1 MPSEQTID
9 ALQLEISVNS
19 SAAEKDLTRLL
30 STLRSINAVGN
41 RSTGLAKINRQLAEM
56 ASISFGSFKDELHS
70 IREDLEAIASIK
82 GINLKNIRSQIS
94 KITPK
99 PQINVKP
106 EILPKSG
113 ATGDRPAEPLIGAT
127 DIWKPQEIDDVSEKL
142 KNLAVNTAS
151 LQKGYANLFNTIRNS
166 KSSYPEHIFD
176 NVSEEV
182 NKNLLSIARL
192 NEIFEQNGELTD
204 EQKQQYIELKDQ
216 FSQLSASFA
225 TIRAENDKLNQSFKQ
240 IKPPV
245 NGATTSL
252 KKFWS
257 SVKRIA
263 LYRTIRRV
271 LQLIANA
278 FKEGISNIYQYDKAY
293 NGIFSQSMDRLATSG
308 QYWKNSLGA
317 ALAPIIVMITP
328 MVENLAEAFA
338 NLNNTIGQVFAA
350 LAGQS
355 TYIKANSD
363 AIKKYAETA
372 KKALVGF
379 DEINTLSNANKN
391 YEEMF
396 STEEISDGLKFL
408 QVVGAW
414 LRENKELVKQVL
426 VAFATVAAM
435 NWAQEKAY
443 LTSYI
448 TQLMRA
454 KTGTNALTNAF
465 YNKNNAL
472 NQQSQATA
480 TDLAAVVALAG
491 GFALA
496 ASKAGDLSDVISGW
510 DSSKMENAFGNM
522 TDVIGSLNSE
532 IEDLRTQLDSL
543 PSEVEAVK
551 SSGISTL
558 PATSGGSNV
567 ISTLPATGGGSHVV
581 STLPAITSGG
591 TSSLPAV
598 SSGGSTATTP
608 VVTETPAT
616 EVKKASFWD
625 GLKAV
630 GSILWNGSTAGKA
643 VNAVGDVISDIGKGI
658 SNGSSGNDLS
668 LGIGSGIA
676 IGGGTALSLLPIL
689 SFFADGAYGVP
700 AGQLF
705 VAREAG
711 AEMVGSIG
719 HKTAVANND
728 QIVEAIKQG
737 VIEAMESSSQGGD
750 WTINIVD
757 DDGNIKAS
765 QVIKAAQRKNRRDGK
780 TVIQLGV

>member
-41 RSTGLAKINRQLAEM
+41 RSTGLAKINRHLAEM
-56 ASISFGSFKDELHS
+56 ASMSFGSFREELHS

-82 GINLKNIRSQIS
+82 GINLKSLRN
-94 KITPK
+94 
-99 PQINVKP
+99 QINATPQVQINEKVGETIQNVNETIVRQSETLNDLKENWSESKEPIQQASEATKDFGNNLGSIKKP
-106 EILPKSG
+106 
-113 ATGDRPAEPLIGAT
+113 
-127 DIWKPQEIDDVSEKL
+127 
-142 KNLAVNTAS
+142 AS
-151 LQKGYANLFNTIRNS
+151 T
-166 KSSYPEHIFD
+166 
-176 NVSEEV
+176 
-182 NKNLLSIARL
+182 
-192 NEIFEQNGELTD
+192 
-204 EQKQQYIELKDQ
+204 
-216 FSQLSASFA
+216 
-225 TIRAENDKLNQSFKQ
+225 
-240 IKPPV
+240 
-245 NGATTSL
+245 ATTSL

-379 DEINTLSNANKN
+379 DEINTLSNVNKN

-454 KTGTNALTNAF
+454 KTGTYALTNAF

-558 PATSGGSNV
+558 PATGGGNV
-567 ISTLPATGGGSHVV
+567 ISTLPATGDSGHIV
-581 STLPAITSGG
+581 STLPVVIDTGN
-591 TSSLPAV
+591 
-598 SSGGSTATTP
+598 STATTP
-608 VVTETPAT
+608 VATETPVTETNT
-616 EVKKASFWD
+616 ASFWD
-625 GLKAV
+625 VAGVVGKTVWNNSTIGKVVNGAV
-630 GSILWNGSTAGKA
+630 DL
-643 VNAVGDVISDIGKGI
+643 VSDIGKGI
-658 SNGSSGNDLS
+658 ANGASSVGDWVGS
-668 LGIGSGIA
+668 TATSIASGIA
-676 IGGGTALSLLPIL
+676 SLGTSLISWIPFL
-689 SFFADGAYGVP
+689 ADGAYDVP

-719 HKTAVANND
+719 GRTTVANNE

-757 DDGNIKAS
+757 DDGNVKAS

>member
-19 SAAEKDLTRLL
+19 SAADKDLKHLL
-30 STLRSINAVGN
+30 STLRAISAIGS
-41 RSTGLAKINRQLAEM
+41 RSTGLAKINRELADM

-82 GINLKNIRSQIS
+82 GINLKSIRNQIS
-94 KITPK
+94 KTTP
-99 PQINVKP
+99 QVTINTKSQQMVDDVKDRIDRP
-106 EILPKSG
+106 SEIFGGTKDDWEKLPK
-113 ATGDRPAEPLIGAT
+113 
-127 DIWKPQEIDDVSEKL
+127 EIDEASDKL
-142 KNLAVNTAS
+142 KDLVVHTAS
-151 LQKGYANLFNTIRNS
+151 LQKGYANLFNTI
-166 KSSYPEHIFD
+166 KTAKGSYPENIFE

-192 NEIFEQNGELTD
+192 NEAFELNGELTN
-204 EQKQQYIELKDQ
+204 EQKQEYVELKEQ

-225 TIRAENDKLNQSFKQ
+225 TIRAENDKLSKSFKQ
-240 IKPPV
+240 IKPQV
-245 NGATTSL
+245 KQTTSSL
-252 KKFWS
+252 TKFWS
-257 SVKRIA
+257 SIKRIA

-350 LAGQS
+350 LAGQN

-558 PATSGGSNV
+558 PATGSGSNI
-567 ISTLPATGGGSHVV
+567 ISTLPATGGSSNVI
-581 STLPAITSGG
+581 STLPVVTGG

-598 SSGGSTATTP
+598 NGGGTTVNNPAP
-608 VVTETPAT
+608 VETPAT

-625 GLKAV
+625 
-630 GSILWNGSTAGKA
+630 ILG
-643 VNAVGDVISDIGKGI
+643 VIGKGI
-658 SNGSSGNDLS
+658 YDNTIGKVVNVVSDIGNGIKNGLSGGGNDLS
-668 LGIGSGIA
+668 LGTGAA
-676 IGGGTALSLLPIL
+676 IGGATAISLLPIL
-689 SFFADGAYGVP
+689 AFADGSYDIP

-719 HKTAVANND
+719 GRTTVANND
-728 QIVEAIKQG
+728 QIVESIKQG
-737 VIEAMESSSQGGD
+737 VIEAMEISAQGGD
-750 WTINIVD
+750 WTINIID
-757 DDGNIKAS
+757 SDGDIKAS